1 MGAEPQRG
9 FWHIVGTRVGLLSE
23 ISGGERGKKKKKRKQ
38 PRERKAGQGRE
49 VVAGAVQPGQGC
61 RGHTHSPGV
70 ELSVV
75 SSNIRDGQ
83 QGH

>member
-1 MGAEPQRG
+1 MGAEPQHG

-23 ISGGERGKKKKKRKQ
+23 ISGGERGKEKKKRKQ

-49 VVAGAVQPGQGC
+49 AGQGR
-61 RGHTHSPGV
+61 RGHTHSPCV
-70 ELSVV
+70 ELSLV
-75 SSNIRDGQ
+75 SSNVQDGQ